1 MNSSSMP
8 SENNFPV
15 SVTALVWPTVEAL
28 RSLGGGPAHVKQIE
42 ETVVAQEGFSEEVR
56 QQPHSGDAP
65 GTELAY
71 RLRWARTRLKNAGA
85 IANAGYGLWELT
97 EIGHRVMQEELDE
110 LVSARRAPSRPDSA
124 GQANDFD
131 MLLNSQFAAVA
142 REDGFQTFCRPEAPA
157 IEGLARKILQRCLV
171 EDGSILT
178 DKSIWT
184 TSNLDILHSEY
195 VDKPDVSGDSFHEK
209 LAKQLAD
216 IGSEPRQLFAEL
228 YILNLLPV
236 SNFRQSTKISYIE
249 DILKPITP
257 PVELPAEVTQAFEGG
272 VFNGGRAFSNRRWA
286 QLSFLVE
293 FAEHF
298 KRQDPELRKRAIS
311 DPLFMRQLV
320 REAPGH
326 REPAQRYALLYLF
339 HPEFFLPIVNPNMRS
354 QLRHGFR
361 AEYLPAGVTE
371 DLDVDLR
378 RIDDAVIAEE
388 GGPVD
393 YYLEPWRARWRKSSP
408 DETSDDA
415 EVQSDSG
422 AAIAEASDGWAEVPY
437 SASDI
442 VSDGCFHDLPQLHAI
457 LSRWENKKNLI
468 IQGSPGTG
476 KTWLAR
482 RLAQA
487 LIGYKARE
495 EIRSVQFHPN
505 SSYEDFVRGW
515 RPTSAT
521 DGKGQLVLQDGPLI
535 LHAER
540 ARQQPDIPHVLII
553 EEINRGNPAQ
563 IFGEMLTLIEDS
575 KRNERDALE
584 LSYSRKQNELYHLPE
599 NLFLLGTMNVAD
611 RSLALVDFALRRRFA
626 FETLR
631 PAFGHEWEEYVAEKL
646 PSDPGIVQ
654 EMRSKILAL
663 NETIAADPNLGPDF
677 EIGHSF
683 LTPAET
689 QASPRDWFAGVIE
702 TEIGPLLREYW
713 FDSRDAAVKALEDL
727 RA

>member
-1 MNSSSMP
+1 LNSPSMSS
-8 SENNFPV
+8 EANFPV
-15 SVTALVWPTVEAL
+15 SVSALVWPTVEAL

-42 ETVVAQEGFSEEVR
+42 ETVVAQEGFSDEL
-56 QQPHSGDAP
+56 QQRSHSLEAP

-97 EIGHRVMQEELDE
+97 ALGHGTTQEELDE
-110 LVSARRAPSRPDSA
+110 LLSAPKAPSRPDNVGGA
-124 GQANDFD
+124 KDFD
-131 MLLNSQFAAVA
+131 MLSNSQFAAVA

-157 IEGLARKILQRCLV
+157 IEDLARKILLRCLV

-178 DKSIWT
+178 DGPIWT
-184 TSNLDILHSEY
+184 IANLAILHTEY
-195 VDKPDVSGDSFHEK
+195 VDKPDVSGGSFHEK
-209 LAKQLAD
+209 LAQQLED
-216 IGSEPRQLFAEL
+216 IGSAPRQLFAEL

-236 SNFRQSTKISYIE
+236 NNFRQLTKISYIE
-249 DILKPITP
+249 DVLKPISPT
-257 PVELPAEVTQAFEGG
+257 VELSAEVTLAFEGG

-298 KRQDPELRKRAIS
+298 KRQDPEVRKRAIS
-311 DPLFMRQLV
+311 EPLLMRQLV

-354 QLRHGFR
+354 QLRDGFK
-361 AEYLPAGVTE
+361 AEYLPTGVTE

-378 RIDDAVIAEE
+378 RIDDAVIAKE
-388 GGPVD
+388 GGAVD
-393 YYLEPWRARWRKSSP
+393 YYLEPWSSHWRTP
-408 DETSDDA
+408 LTGNASDDS
-415 EVQSDSG
+415 EVQVD
-422 AAIAEASDGWAEVPY
+422 DGETRVDAGSEWAEVPY
-437 SASDI
+437 AASDI
-442 VSDGCFHDLPQLHAI
+442 VSEGCFHGLPQLHAI
-457 LSRWENKKNLI
+457 LSRWETKKNLI
-468 IQGSPGTG
+468 LQGSPGTG

-515 RPTSAT
+515 RPTSVT

-535 LHAER
+535 LHAEK
-540 ARQQPDIPHVLII
+540 ARKQPDIPHVLII

-575 KRNERDALE
+575 KRSERDALE
-584 LSYSRKQNELYHLPE
+584 LSYPRKPSELYHLPE
-599 NLFLLGTMNVAD
+599 NLYLLGTMNVAD

-631 PAFGHEWEEYVAEKL
+631 PAFGHEWEELVAEKL

-663 NETIAADPNLGPDF
+663 NETIAADPTLGPDF

-689 QASPRDWFAGVIE
+689 QASPRDWFVGVVE

-713 FDSRDAAVKALEDL
+713 FDSRDVALKALEDL